1 MASGWTLAEV
11 RQSGRDPAEMELA
24 KKAVKISETLDL
36 RLDTMTGYRQTGDL
50 RLARTED
57 ETDVILNLV
66 HSQAA
71 KGLQIE
77 LLDIRQAQQIAPALS
92 NEFLLATGVQTN
104 LLLEGLGVYIPMT
117 TPLVFAF
124 QTVPL
129 TNF

>member
-1 MASGWTLAEV
+1 
-11 RQSGRDPAEMELA
+11 
-24 KKAVKISETLDL
+24 
-36 RLDTMTGYRQTGDL
+36 MTGYRQTGDL

-77 LLDIRQAQQIAPALS
+77 LLDIRHAQQIVPALS

-104 LLLEGLGVYIPMT
+104 LLLKGLGVYIPMK

-124 QTVPL
+124 QAVPL
-129 TNF
+129 TNLLVPVIGVANGDLAVRQQIDGRLRFTRWRGTS